1 MNEAVTG
8 PGLMSGR
15 RGLIM
20 GVANERSIA
29 WSIAAAIAK
38 EGGELAFT
46 YQNDS
51 IAKRVRPLAASVG
64 SDFVLQC
71 DVGNDAR
78 KEKRLEDEAKEDEDD
93 LDGHV
98 SLEDAVKSKIMKGP

>member
-8 PGLMSGR
+8 SGLMRGR

-38 EGGELAFT
+38 EGGDLAFT
-46 YQNDS
+46 FHSFYIVFSFTKVEVVICFWRSGYPPLTTLYQT
-51 IAKRVRPLAASVG
+51 L
-64 SDFVLQC
+64 FC
-71 DVGNDAR
+71 
-78 KEKRLEDEAKEDEDD
+78 
-93 LDGHV
+93 
-98 SLEDAVKSKIMKGP
+98 KGGGGVPISS